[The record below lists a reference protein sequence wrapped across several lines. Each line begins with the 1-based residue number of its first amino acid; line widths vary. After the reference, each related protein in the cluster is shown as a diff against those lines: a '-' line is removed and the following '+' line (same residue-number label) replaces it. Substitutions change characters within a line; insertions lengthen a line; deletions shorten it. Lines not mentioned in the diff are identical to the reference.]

1 MLYLCEMTR
10 QAAVRHFNTRAG
22 IRKKE
27 SNWTAVYV
35 IMVKMCSES
44 CTPDSHTFQIKVD
57 YTHMKIPKCFDT
69 LVVNGFVDEVIR
81 QLMSGKEAE
90 VYVVQSHGEIRCAKV
105 YKEAGMRSFSQQ
117 AQYQEGRK
125 VRNSRQMRAMGK
137 NTRFG
142 RKEQEG
148 AWQNTEVET
157 LGRLAAAGVRVP
169 KMFSYVEG
177 ILLMELV
184 VDEHGNPAP
193 RLNDLRLTAEQAR
206 DYHYAMIEQIV
217 LMQCAGIVH
226 SDLSKY
232 NVLVG
237 ADGLVIIDLPQAI
250 DAAVNN
256 NAGKM
261 LERDV
266 ANMTAYFGRF
276 APELLTSQYGKE
288 IWKLYASG
296 KLTPATKLTGQFTA
310 STQPADVRGVMREID
325 YERISHERRQANA
338 AGTK

>member
-1 MLYLCEMTR
+1 
-10 QAAVRHFNTRAG
+10 
-22 IRKKE
+22 
-27 SNWTAVYV
+27 
-35 IMVKMCSES
+35 
-44 CTPDSHTFQIKVD
+44 
-57 YTHMKIPKCFDT
+57 MKIPKCFDT
-69 LVVNGFVDEVIR
+69 LVLNGFVDEVIR
-81 QLMSGKEAE
+81 QLMSGKEAD
-90 VYVVQSHGEIRCAKV
+90 VYVVHSHGETRCAKV
-105 YKEAGMRSFSQQ
+105 YKEAGKRSFSQQ

-125 VRNSRQMRAMGK
+125 VRNSRQARAMGK

-157 LGRLAAAGVRVP
+157 LGRLADAGVRVP
-169 KMFSYVEG
+169 KMFTYSDG

-184 VDEHGNPAP
+184 VDEQGNPAP

-206 DYHYAMIEQIV
+206 DYHRGMIGQIV
-217 LMQCAGIVH
+217 LMLCAGIVH
-226 SDLSKY
+226 GDLSEY

-250 DAAVNN
+250 DATSNN

-266 ANMTAYFGRF
+266 GNMTAYFGRF
-276 APELLTSQYGKE
+276 APELLASNYGKE
-288 IWKLYASG
+288 IWKLYAGGQLS
-296 KLTPATKLTGQFTA
+296 PATKLTGQFTA
-310 STQPADVRGVMREID
+310 CAKPADVGGVMREID

-338 AGTK
+338 GGSK

>member
-1 MLYLCEMTR
+1 
-10 QAAVRHFNTRAG
+10 
-22 IRKKE
+22 
-27 SNWTAVYV
+27 
-35 IMVKMCSES
+35 
-44 CTPDSHTFQIKVD
+44 
-57 YTHMKIPKCFDT
+57 MKIPKCFDT
-69 LVVNGFVDEVIR
+69 LVLNGFVDEVVR

-90 VYVVQSHGEIRCAKV
+90 VYVVQSHGEVRCAKV
-105 YKEAGMRSFSQQ
+105 YKEAGKRSFSQQ

-125 VRNSRQMRAMGK
+125 VRNSRQARAMGK

-157 LGRLAAAGVRVP
+157 LGRLADAGVRVP
-169 KMFSYVEG
+169 KMFTYSDG

-184 VDEHGNPAP
+184 VDEQGNPAP

-206 DYHYAMIEQIV
+206 DYHHAMIGQIV
-217 LMQCAGIVH
+217 LMLCAGIVH
-226 SDLSKY
+226 GDLSEY

-250 DAAVNN
+250 DATSNN
-256 NAGKM
+256 NASKM

-266 ANMTAYFGRF
+266 GNMTAYFGRF
-276 APELLTSQYGKE
+276 APELLTSNYGKE
-288 IWKLYASG
+288 IWKLYAGGQLSP
-296 KLTPATKLTGQFTA
+296 TTKLTGQFTA
-310 STQPADVRGVMREID
+310 CAKPADVGGVMREID

-338 AGTK
+338 GGSK